1 MSIIQICSNIK
12 NNGWKVEFDSQGQVP
27 YSYKGKEWVGYE
39 DVNSLKIKMDWVKK
53 NGYGGGM
60 MWAIDLDDFRGECGE
75 KHVLLKTMHNQL
87 FSQSFLFN
95 KEILFIYYLINVL
108 KLNDILKSLKNSQL
122 LAFILFYKSIR

>member
-1 MSIIQICSNIK
+1 M
-12 NNGWKVEFDSQGQVP
+12 EFDSQGQVP
-27 YSYKGKEWVGYE
+27 YSYFGKEWVSYE

-87 FSQSFLFN
+87 FS
-95 KEILFIYYLINVL
+95 
-108 KLNDILKSLKNSQL
+108 
-122 LAFILFYKSIR
+122 